1 MKFKPSQ
8 VKRVSKTSPIGPS
21 QMTQGKNLWSKA
33 KHQNA
38 AFRKRENGADSRHN
52 GLPAVFT
59 TARGGGGFPLLPIC
73 VFPLQLFGF
82 LCGFSVLSC

>member
-59 TARGGGGFPLLPIC
+59 RPVVEVASLYSQFA
-73 VFPLQLFGF
+73 FF
-82 LCGFSVLSC
+82 LCNFSASYAVFRF